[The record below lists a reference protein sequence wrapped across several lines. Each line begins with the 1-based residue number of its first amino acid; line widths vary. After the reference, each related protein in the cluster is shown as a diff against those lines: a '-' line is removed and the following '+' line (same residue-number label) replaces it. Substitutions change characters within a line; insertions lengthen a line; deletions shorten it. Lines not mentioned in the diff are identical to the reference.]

1 RDRNVTG
8 VQTCALPILV
18 IVNEDCGT
26 TDGLLMTPIVEG
38 GDIVEPLRDRVLG
51 LVVAE
56 DVYVPGTEEVLFEAG
71 TLLDEAA
78 VELLDEKGV
87 DELIARSAITCEN
100 RHGLCAKCYGSA
112 IGSGQLVNPC
122 ESVVGLSDHT
132 ISLSGKQ

>member
-1 RDRNVTG
+1 
-8 VQTCALPILV
+8 
-18 IVNEDCGT
+18 
-26 TDGLLMTPIVEG
+26 MTPIVEG

-87 DELIARSAITCEN
+87 DELLARSAITCKN
-100 RHGLCAKCYGSA
+100 RHGLCAKCYGRDL
-112 IGSGQLVNPC
+112 GRGHLVN
-122 ESVVGLSDHT
+122 VVEAVGVIAAQSIRSEEHT
-132 ISLSGKQ
+132 SELQSRFDLVCRLLLEKNKWTSTT